1 MRHVKS
7 DHNMKQLLRA
17 AVITSL
23 SACVLAQVHS
33 EEAGPKDKQQSQWIT
48 SITQLGSQDTF
59 IASTANGLL
68 MQPASVESFTAQDPK
83 SRTLLYTHPAAV
95 WAVAASPDGSLIA
108 SVDYRGNLGTY
119 NVANSKAT
127 VHEKVFERWCQSLIM
142 DPSGKSVVAG
152 NEAGK
157 IMVWNWEEAKIASST
172 ELDGHAVTGLAIS
185 PDQQQLAASDGS
197 GHVHLLKW
205 PSLESIGKMKVSDST
220 AWCIAFSQSGDQ
232 IFVGCS
238 DNHLYQIASQ
248 ADSEPQVLMSGKDW
262 ITKLAVS
269 SSGEIAAGEVSG
281 GIHIISDFQSPASTT
296 KSFRGESGTWSL
308 HWNGQEELLV
318 GSRKHGVARIGRS
331 WDWIAEKMS
340 EQEPSAGQDE
350 SSQTEP
356 EPETEATEAD
366 SEPDTEPET
375 EAK

>member
-1 MRHVKS
+1 
-7 DHNMKQLLRA
+7 MKQLLRA

-23 SACVLAQVHS
+23 SACVLAEVQS
-33 EEAGPKDKQQSQWIT
+33 EEAGPEDKQQSQWIT
-48 SITQLGSQDTF
+48 SMTQLGSQDAF

-83 SRTLLYTHPAAV
+83 SRTVLYTHPAAV
-95 WAVAASPDGSLIA
+95 WAVVASPDGNLIA

-127 VHEKVFERWCQSLIM
+127 VHEKVLERWCQSLIM

-157 IMVWNWEEAKIASST
+157 IMVWNLEEGKIASST

-197 GHVHLLKW
+197 GHVHLLEW
-205 PSLESIGKMKVSDST
+205 PSLESIGKMKISDSP
-220 AWCIAFSQSGDQ
+220 AWCIAFSLSGEQ
-232 IFVGCS
+232 IFVGCA

-262 ITKLAVS
+262 ITELSVS

-281 GIHIISDFQSPASTT
+281 GIHVISDFQSPASIT
-296 KSFRGESGTWSL
+296 KSFRSKSGIWSL
-308 HWNGQEELLV
+308 YWNGEEQLLV

-331 WDWIAEKMS
+331 WDWIAEKTS
-340 EQEPSAGQDE
+340 EQEPAAVQNE
-350 SSQTEP
+350 SSKTEP
-356 EPETEATEAD
+356 GTETEATE
-366 SEPDTEPET
+366 T
-375 EAK
+375 EAEIEAK

>member
-68 MQPASVESFTAQDPK
+68 MQPASVESFTAQASD
-83 SRTLLYTHPAAV
+83 LAYTHPAAV

-142 DPSGKSVVAG
+142 DPSGKSLVAG
-152 NEAGK
+152 NEAK
-157 IMVWNWEEAKIASST
+157 N
-172 ELDGHAVTGLAIS
+172 HGLER
-185 PDQQQLAASDGS
+185 GS
-197 GHVHLLKW
+197 Q
-205 PSLESIGKMKVSDST
+205 DS
-220 AWCIAFSQSGDQ
+220 
-232 IFVGCS
+232 
-238 DNHLYQIASQ
+238 
-248 ADSEPQVLMSGKDW
+248 
-262 ITKLAVS
+262 
-269 SSGEIAAGEVSG
+269 
-281 GIHIISDFQSPASTT
+281 
-296 KSFRGESGTWSL
+296 
-308 HWNGQEELLV
+308 
-318 GSRKHGVARIGRS
+318 
-331 WDWIAEKMS
+331 
-340 EQEPSAGQDE
+340 
-350 SSQTEP
+350 
-356 EPETEATEAD
+356 
-366 SEPDTEPET
+366 
-375 EAK
+375 

>member
-23 SACVLAQVHS
+23 SACILAQVRS

-127 VHEKVFERWCQSLIM
+127 VHEKVFERWCRALSWIHQANLWWLATK
-142 DPSGKSVVAG
+142 PGKSWFG
-152 NEAGK
+152 
-157 IMVWNWEEAKIASST
+157 
-172 ELDGHAVTGLAIS
+172 TG
-185 PDQQQLAASDGS
+185 
-197 GHVHLLKW
+197 
-205 PSLESIGKMKVSDST
+205 
-220 AWCIAFSQSGDQ
+220 
-232 IFVGCS
+232 
-238 DNHLYQIASQ
+238 
-248 ADSEPQVLMSGKDW
+248 
-262 ITKLAVS
+262 
-269 SSGEIAAGEVSG
+269 
-281 GIHIISDFQSPASTT
+281 
-296 KSFRGESGTWSL
+296 
-308 HWNGQEELLV
+308 
-318 GSRKHGVARIGRS
+318 RKPR
-331 WDWIAEKMS
+331 
-340 EQEPSAGQDE
+340 
-350 SSQTEP
+350 
-356 EPETEATEAD
+356 
-366 SEPDTEPET
+366 
-375 EAK
+375 